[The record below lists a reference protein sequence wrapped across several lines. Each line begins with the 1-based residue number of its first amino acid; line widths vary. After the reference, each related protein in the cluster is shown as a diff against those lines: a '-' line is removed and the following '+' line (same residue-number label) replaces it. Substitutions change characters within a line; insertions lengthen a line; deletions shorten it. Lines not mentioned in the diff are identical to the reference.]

1 MKQAGCVMSSLAQHE
16 CQVIA
21 ECKELVRKVEA
32 ENAELKKQLD
42 AALQKAERL
51 EAWIEGD
58 FE

>member
-1 MKQAGCVMSSLAQHE
+1 MSSLAQHE

-42 AALQKAERL
+42 AALQKVERL
-51 EAWIEGD
+51 EAKVEGG
-58 FE
+58 F